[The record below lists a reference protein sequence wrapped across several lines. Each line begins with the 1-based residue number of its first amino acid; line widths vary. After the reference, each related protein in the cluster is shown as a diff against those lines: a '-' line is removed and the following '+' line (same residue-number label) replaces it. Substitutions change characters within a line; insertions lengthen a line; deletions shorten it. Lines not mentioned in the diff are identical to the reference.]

1 MRVEKLWLGKDCAF
15 WVPSRIVRH
24 RFLS

>member
-15 WVPSRIVRH
+15 WVPSRIVR
-24 RFLS
+24 RRCLL